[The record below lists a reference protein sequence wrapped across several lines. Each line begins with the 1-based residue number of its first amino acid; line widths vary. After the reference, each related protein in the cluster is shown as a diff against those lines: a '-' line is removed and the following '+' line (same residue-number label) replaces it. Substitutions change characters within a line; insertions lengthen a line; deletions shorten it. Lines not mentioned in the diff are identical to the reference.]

1 MEKTNKKK
9 IGILTFH
16 RAENY
21 GAVLQCYALLNT
33 LKGMGMEV
41 EVIDYFPKSIKQA
54 YKIWEWKKI
63 KPFNLKSYAILFF
76 KQVFSLNYRIKR
88 KLLFSRFI
96 KNHITLSP
104 NFQSN
109 KQEYDLLIMGSDQIW
124 NPILTHGFDPY
135 FTGYIDNEIK
145 TKKCITYAVS
155 YGNCPLTDENLNY
168 LKDCLKNFKSIS
180 VREKSALEVLNPL
193 TDNNIYQVLDP
204 TLLLPARIWDDLA
217 CKDRLINEKYI
228 LIYQVIYKPDI
239 YKAAAK
245 IAKQYGAKIVEIKGH
260 IKLTGNGA
268 DKVIQVTSPN
278 RFVELIRDAECV
290 ITSSFHGTAFSIIYK
305 KDFYFHPVGD
315 QRDERSKSLLQSLKL
330 TDRIINDS
338 NQIEFCSVNYKEAE
352 VELKK
357 LKEESLEFLTESCK
371 LNR

>member
-16 RAENY
+16 RAENF

-33 LKGMGMEV
+33 LKCMGMEI
-41 EVIDYFPKSIKQA
+41 EVIDYVPKSIKKT

-63 KPFNLKSYAILFF
+63 EPFNLKSYTQLFLQ
-76 KQVFSLNYRIKR
+76 QVFSIPFKLIR
-88 KLLFSRFI
+88 KCYFSRFI
-96 KNHITLSP
+96 KNHISISSK
-104 NFQSN
+104 FHSN
-109 KQEYDLLIMGSDQIW
+109 NLKYDLLIMGSDQIW

-145 TKKCITYAVS
+145 AKKCITYAVS

-168 LKDCLKNFKSIS
+168 LKDCLKNFNSIS

-193 TDNNIYQVLDP
+193 TDKNIYQVLDP

-217 CKDRLINEKYI
+217 CKERLIKEKYI
-228 LIYQVIYKPDI
+228 LIYQVIYKPEI

-245 IAKQYGAKIVEIKGH
+245 FAKQYGAKIVEIKGH
-260 IKLTGNGA
+260 IKLTGNNA

-290 ITSSFHGTAFSIIYK
+290 ITSSFHGIAFSIIYK

-330 TDRIINDS
+330 TDRIIYNS
-338 NQIEFCSVNYKEAE
+338 NPIEFSSVNYDETNEEFKKMKED
-352 VELKK
+352 
-357 LKEESLEFLTESCK
+357 SLEFLKQSCK
-371 LNR
+371 